1 MSIGYI
7 AEAYDELHKQEQLNK
22 LRIILN
28 ELNLKEE
35 DKVLDL
41 GCGTG
46 FSLDYYP
53 CKAVGV
59 EPNEELIKQSNHN
72 IVKASAENIPFKDK
86 EFTHTIVLSAF
97 HHFKKEAVNE
107 IKRVTKKTAIITVV
121 KGLSNY
127 KELIKLIRKNFK
139 IEKQIEES
147 KDSILFVS
155 IQ

>member
-1 MSIGYI
+1 MTIGYI
-7 AEAYDELHKQEQLNK
+7 AEAYNKLHKEEQLSK

-35 DKVLDL
+35 DRVLDL

-46 FSLDYYP
+46 FSLDYYE
-53 CKAVGV
+53 CKAIGV
-59 EPNEELIKQSNHN
+59 EPDKELIKQSKHN
-72 IVKASAENIPFKDK
+72 IIKASAEKIPFDDN
-86 EFTHTIVLSAF
+86 EFTHTIVLSSF
-97 HHFKKEAVNE
+97 HHFKREAINE
-107 IKRVTKKTAIITVV
+107 IKRVTKEKAVITIV

-127 KELIKLIRKNFK
+127 KELIKTIKDNFK
-139 IEKQIEES
+139 VIKQIEES